1 MNVAWEAISAF
12 PWNPFA
18 SYFLDNFLDSL
29 KVYKPIPFTYTE
41 AINLT
46 VILKD

>member
-1 MNVAWEAISAF
+1 MNVVWEAVSAF

-18 SYFLDNFLDSL
+18 SYFLDSL